1 MANRNYSS
9 GSPMMMYLII
19 AIMLAIGGFA
29 GFHFWYKDRTM
40 SSSKCY
46 FKSGDGRKDCFK
58 DEKKA

>member
-1 MANRNYSS
+1 
-9 GSPMMMYLII
+9 MMMYLII